1 MKNKKLGKILL
12 CTTLALATPFALTA
26 CSKKAAENNTP
37 DNNEP
42 EIQQPVVSDVKIAYA
57 KDFEGANTN
66 NTTIKSYTEVSA
78 VKDDLCLVVL
88 GEADHSKEYI
98 VTDGQKYPVT
108 GEGAYP
114 AGYGQGVWDNV
125 MQDVDSMLGDGSA
138 IKLNESHKYVI
149 TVDKG
154 IETAFNNYVKLYSD
168 DTQVWQSMEP
178 YFNGAVGVY
187 FTTSDDRDVMM
198 DVSYN
203 ETENKIYITVLSF
216 TGHAMATVLQNMQ

>member
-12 CTTLALATPFALTA
+12 CTTLALATPFALAA
-26 CSKKAAENNTP
+26 CGKKAAENNTP
-37 DNNEP
+37 DDNEP

-66 NTTIKSYTEVSA
+66 NTTVKSYNGVNA

-98 VTDGQKYPVT
+98 VTNKGQDAWNNAM
-108 GEGAYP
+108 G
-114 AGYGQGVWDNV
+114 N
-125 MQDVDSMLGDGSA
+125 VDSMLGDGSA

-149 TVDKG
+149 TVGEGTK
-154 IETAFNNYVKLYSD
+154 TAYDNYVKLYSD
-168 DTQVWQSMEP
+168 DTQVWQSMDP
-178 YFNGAVGVY
+178 YFEGAEGVY
-187 FTTSDDRDVMM
+187 YTTSDDRDVMM

-203 ETENKIYITVLSF
+203 ETDGKIYITVLSF
-216 TGHAMATVLQNMQ
+216 DGHAMEAALQSMQQ